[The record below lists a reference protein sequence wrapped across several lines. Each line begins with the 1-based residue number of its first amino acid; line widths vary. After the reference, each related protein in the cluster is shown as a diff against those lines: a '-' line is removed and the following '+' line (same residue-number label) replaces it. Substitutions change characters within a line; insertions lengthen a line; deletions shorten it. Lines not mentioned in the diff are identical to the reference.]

1 MLSWYAQKFGE
12 KSMQQK
18 TVTVKLFFNF
28 DDELL

>member
-1 MLSWYAQKFGE
+1 MLSWYAKTFFG
-12 KSMQQK
+12 KSIEQK